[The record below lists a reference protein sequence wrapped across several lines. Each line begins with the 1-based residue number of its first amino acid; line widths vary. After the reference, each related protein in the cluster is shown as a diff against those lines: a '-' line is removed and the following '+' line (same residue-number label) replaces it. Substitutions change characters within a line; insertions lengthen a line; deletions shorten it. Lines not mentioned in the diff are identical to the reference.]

1 MIGVEDPMPPRLRR
15 LYATFSVTFFLISAL
30 PIFRELS
37 RRRDIWWTPFSMLVP
52 LADSKDRAEVYV
64 RREPLAAL
72 IQAGRLR
79 MEDNGRS
86 SVLATSDIGFRF
98 NNWDRVRGEH
108 IGLLL
113 VCAAMCGV
121 SALMFLLVLTGRLTY
136 RGEEVRS

>member
-1 MIGVEDPMPPRLRR
+1 MPPRLRS
-15 LYATFSVTFFLISAL
+15 LYATFCVTFFLISAL
-30 PIFRELS
+30 PIYRELS

-52 LADSKDRAEVYV
+52 LADSKDRVQVFV
-64 RREPLAAL
+64 RREPLPAL
-72 IQAGRLR
+72 IQAGQLR

-98 NNWDRVRGEH
+98 NNWDRVRGERL
-108 IGLLL
+108 GLLL

-121 SALMFLLVLTGRLTY
+121 TALTFLLVLTGRLVY